1 MGDLE
6 NQAQAEDAERTPLLA
21 KHQQQQQTQS
31 APLRQIEPIPEND
44 MRSNEPNEGDEQHEA
59 AALLE
64 PHPQES
70 PRQRTKSWWFWR
82 ILWTVLGAL
91 VLAVFIKGWVDA
103 KDVDFDLGRAL
114 KRALGGGLSGAAAMV
129 LQVLL
134 LMVSAIEATTPNPIN
149 SNFGSFRTGIPCAK
163 PDPSNSTWDDGM
175 RERNYLIVKF
185 MRLHHGSQ
193 SARL

>member
-6 NQAQAEDAERTPLLA
+6 NQAQAANAERTPLLA
-21 KHQQQQQTQS
+21 QYQQQQQQTQL
-31 APLRQIEPIPEND
+31 APRPTEPDAENHN
-44 MRSNEPNEGDEQHEA
+44 RSSEPNEGDEQHEA

-64 PHPQES
+64 PQPQEL
-70 PRQRTKSWWFWR
+70 PKQRTKTWWFWR
-82 ILWTVLGAL
+82 ILWTVLAAL

-134 LMVSAIEATTPNPIN
+134 LMVSAIEATNPHSQFQSQLRKQPSGNMLHQTEIVQLDL
-149 SNFGSFRTGIPCAK
+149 GGI
-163 PDPSNSTWDDGM
+163 G
-175 RERNYLIVKF
+175 
-185 MRLHHGSQ
+185 
-193 SARL
+193 